1 MLVPAIRGLAK
12 SNLPH
17 LPERKKKKK
26 GKATDP
32 KIKNKN
38 KNKKNKSRS
47 MHPVTQ
53 LIAEVNLKQRS
64 VWFL

>member
-17 LPERKKKKK
+17 LPERKKKR

>member
-1 MLVPAIRGLAK
+1 MLVSAICSLAK

-17 LPERKKKKK
+17 LLERKKKKR
-26 GKATDP
+26 GGATNP
-32 KIKNKN
+32 KIKNK
-38 KNKKNKSRS
+38 KNKLRS
-47 MHPVTQ
+47 THPVTQ

>member
-17 LPERKKKKK
+17 LPERKKK
-26 GKATDP
+26 GKTTDP
-32 KIKNKN
+32 KIKN

>member
-1 MLVPAIRGLAK
+1 MLVLAIRGLAK

-17 LPERKKKKK
+17 LPKRKEKK
-26 GKATDP
+26 GKTTDP
-32 KIKNKN
+32 KIKN